1 MSAGNYSSCCAR
13 GDVRFPVW
21 GAQREPWAPPALPTP
36 ELGLAARGLTKPSED
51 TGSRGGTQIT
61 GAGKYLRRGKTASGR
76 GATSGP
82 GRSTAPRAG
91 PHSCPG
97 KALSLQQIAPSV
109 FKINAT
115 RHIYCTRW
123 GAREGPAKHP
133 WRLGAVAA
141 ACSWWWCKFG
151 VVRASCRLKIHALPS
166 REPQQNAGNVGKRSG
181 CPAKQVTGGYFK
193 CRRAYER
200 SDALGNVCLNI
211 RAAPKPPRAARSAV
225 PHGAIPALLTPRTQP
240 LPHPVTYDQE
250 IIACAALSLAERL
263 PYHMIHNSGV
273 TDETTEQCVFTET
286 LMLHRIDGLGWVRL
300 SFGVLNACS
309 LLHFLPLI
317 KNSG

>member
-1 MSAGNYSSCCAR
+1 M
-13 GDVRFPVW
+13 
-21 GAQREPWAPPALPTP
+21 
-36 ELGLAARGLTKPSED
+36 
-51 TGSRGGTQIT
+51 
-61 GAGKYLRRGKTASGR
+61 
-76 GATSGP
+76 SGP
-82 GRSTAPRAG
+82 GCSAAPRAG

-97 KALSLQQIAPSV
+97 KALSLQRIAPSV
-109 FKINAT
+109 FKINVPW
-115 RHIYCTRW
+115 HVYCPSW
-123 GAREGPAKHP
+123 GAREGPDERL
-133 WRLGAVAA
+133 WGLGAVTA
-141 ACSWWWCKFG
+141 ACWWWWCCKESVAG
-151 VVRASCRLKIHALPS
+151 ASCCLKIHALPS
-166 REPQQNAGNVGKRSG
+166 REPEQNAGNVGKRSR
-181 CPAKQVTGGYFK
+181 CPAKRVRGGCFK

-200 SDALGNVCLNI
+200 SDALGNVCLTI
-211 RAAPKPPRAARSAV
+211 PAAPEPPRAARSAL

-250 IIACAALSLAERL
+250 IIACAARSLAERL

-286 LMLHRIDGLGWVRL
+286 LMPHRKDGLGWVRL